1 MEDETFE
8 NLREEIG
15 KIIDDENI
23 DKIEINEPEVSEE
36 DYIVK
41 EILKNLLSKD
51 LLEEPLRI
59 LKSEIENSNKENNKE
74 ACKIISEIEELLSKD
89 NQDTEN
95 LIKLLDRV
103 FLN

>member
-1 MEDETFE
+1 MEEETFE

-23 DKIEINEPEVSEE
+23 DQLTVKEPEVNEE

-41 EILKNLLSKD
+41 EILKNLLSKE
-51 LLEEPLRI
+51 LLEEPLKS
-59 LKSEIENSNKENNKE
+59 LKNEIKNSNKECNKE
-74 ACKIISEIEELLSKD
+74 AYKIINEIEELLSKE

-95 LIKLLDRV
+95 LIKLLDQV
-103 FLN
+103 TIV